1 MSAVKT
7 LIGVPQDGKYL
18 NMGFKTQDEQVSIHF
33 LSCKLIICVVLER
46 LR

>member
-7 LIGVPQDGKYL
+7 LIGVPQDGNYL

-33 LSCKLIICVVLER
+33 FYLVTLLFVFF
-46 LR
+46 